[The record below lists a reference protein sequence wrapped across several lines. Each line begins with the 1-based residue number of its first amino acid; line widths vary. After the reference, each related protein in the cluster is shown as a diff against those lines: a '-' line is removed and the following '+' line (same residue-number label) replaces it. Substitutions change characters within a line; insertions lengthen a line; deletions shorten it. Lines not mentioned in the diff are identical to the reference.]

1 MTDRPT
7 NQEREKLIADARGGA
22 LEPQE
27 AAELALLADV
37 LADSS
42 TWAEPSAGLEDAVV
56 RAVADAE
63 PTTTTAG
70 HPPRAVTARRRRRRV
85 LVSAMAAAAVI
96 AIVVA
101 TVLVTRG
108 GTSPDYEA
116 QLRGTVSAPGA
127 QASADITRND
137 AGFRITLDADGLPAL
152 RAGEYYQAWLKNAA
166 GTLVPIG
173 SFSSSDGRVTLWSGV
188 SPKDFPTITVTI
200 EATDNDQSSSG
211 RRVLVGEMR
220 ARVSG
225 VPETPLRQA

>member
-7 NQEREKLIADARGGA
+7 NEEREKLLADARGGA

-27 AAELALLADV
+27 AAELELLADV
-37 LADSS
+37 LGDSS
-42 TWAEPSAGLEDAVV
+42 TWAEPSGGLEVAVV

-63 PTTTTAG
+63 PTTTTSRTA
-70 HPPRAVTARRRRRRV
+70 TARRTSRRRRQRV
-85 LVSAMAAAAVI
+85 LASLLAAAAVI
-96 AIVVA
+96 ATVVA

-116 QLRGTVSAPGA
+116 QLRGTVSARGA

-137 AGFRITLDADGLPAL
+137 SGFRITLHANGLPAL

-173 SFSSSDGRVTLWSGV
+173 TFSSSDGRVTLWSGL
-188 SPKDFPTITVTI
+188 SPKDFPTLTVTI
-200 EATDNDQSSSG
+200 EATDNDQTSSG
-211 RRVLVGEMR
+211 RQVLVGEVR
-220 ARVSG
+220 A
-225 VPETPLRQA
+225 T